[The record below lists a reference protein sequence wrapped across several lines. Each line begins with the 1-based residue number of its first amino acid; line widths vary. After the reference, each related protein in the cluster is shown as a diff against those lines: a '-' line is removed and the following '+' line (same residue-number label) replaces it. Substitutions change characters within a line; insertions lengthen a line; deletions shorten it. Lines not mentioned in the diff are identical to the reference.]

1 MTIVSDRAEQ
11 NALESDVQKHRES
24 YKSTLKELQTKAKTE
39 EGKRLLADV
48 EEAVGAARQANL
60 QVSTLALQ
68 GKRAE
73 ASAVFSGQSMKY
85 YGGMDKAIQKLTAWR
100 IAKVDEYEKAAER
113 SAASARLWMILATL
127 LATAGTFLFGFI
139 ISRSITKPVA
149 GTIEVLAEVAAGNLT
164 QDVPRNY
171 LERGDEFGALA
182 RSVQDVQVNM
192 RSAIRDISQGT
203 ETLTNSSTNLSA
215 ASSQMTEN
223 ARDAV
228 SRAGT
233 VAAAAEEMSATIQA
247 VAGGMEGASGNLTTV
262 AAATE
267 EMTATIGEI
276 AGNSEKARRITADA
290 MMQAESASTLI
301 RNLGVAAQE
310 IGQVTETITSISA
323 QTNLLA
329 LNATIEAARAG
340 AAGKGFAV
348 VANEIKELAQ
358 QTAAA
363 TEDIK
368 AKISGIQA
376 STGGTIADI
385 ERISQVIR
393 DVSEIVTTIAT
404 AIEEQ
409 STVTR
414 DIAGSIAGA
423 SSGVNEVSE
432 HIGQTATVSRSISA
446 DIASVNHASTEILSG
461 SEMVNA
467 GAIELSDL
475 ADQLRGMVQRFQLD
489 EGSVGTSVGFNKQGA
504 AARRPA
510 AGGGGRPFAEW
521 SDRYA
526 IGVPTMD
533 TQHQRF
539 FEMINQLHEAMKVG
553 RSSRVTANL
562 VTELARYTEY
572 HFTAE
577 ERLLEKHRYPGL
589 AEQKTAHARF
599 IAQVQELRRKVN
611 AGDTAIGP
619 EAMSMVRDW
628 LVNHIQKMD
637 QQYATHVGGHGQ
649 MAA

>member
-1 MTIVSDRAEQ
+1 MSWMSDMKVGKRLGVSYGVLAVVLVAIGTFGLVSTSQMNGKVDTFSAESAILEKANEISGGIDGIHLHLAEMILVSDRAER
-11 NALESDVQKHRES
+11 NALERKIESLRES
-24 YKSTLKELQTKAKTE
+24 YKSTLKELQTAANTE
-39 EGKRLLADV
+39 DEKRLLANIEEAMGAAKESNTHVSALAIEGKTAEAAGVFTGQGTKNMDTV
-48 EEAVGAARQANL
+48 DEAVGGLLIWQ
-60 QVSTLALQ
+60 
-68 GKRAE
+68 RA
-73 ASAVFSGQSMKY
+73 
-85 YGGMDKAIQKLTAWR
+85 KLTE
-100 IAKVDEYEKAAER
+100 VEKAAER
-113 SAASARLWMILATL
+113 AVASSRLWMILAIA
-127 LATAGTFLFGFI
+127 LATAAALLFGVV

-149 GTIEVLAEVAAGNLT
+149 GTIDILAEVAAGNLS
-164 QDVPRNY
+164 QDVPRDY
-171 LERGDEFGALA
+171 LERRDEFGTLA
-182 RSVQDVQVNM
+182 RAVQETQVNM

-203 ETLTNSSTNLSA
+203 ETLTSSSTSLAA
-215 ASSQMTEN
+215 ASNQMTDS

-276 AGNSEKARRITADA
+276 AGNSEKARRITEEAR
-290 MMQAESASTLI
+290 MQAESASALM
-301 RNLGVAAQE
+301 RDLGVAAQE
-310 IGQVTETITSISA
+310 IGKVTETITSISA

-423 SSGVNEVSE
+423 SAGVNEVSE
-432 HIGQTATVSRSISA
+432 HIGQTATVSRSISS
-446 DIASVNHASTEILSG
+446 DIASVNKASNEILSG

-467 GAIELSDL
+467 GATELSAL
-475 ADQLRGMVQRFQLD
+475 ADQLGSMVQRFRLD
-489 EGSVGTSVGFNKQGA
+489 EESMGSSAGFRNQGA
-504 AARRPA
+504 TIRQVGNTRKPAPQHASRAGERIRKAA
-510 AGGGGRPFAEW
+510 
-521 SDRYA
+521 
-526 IGVPTMD
+526 
-533 TQHQRF
+533 
-539 FEMINQLHEAMKVG
+539 
-553 RSSRVTANL
+553 
-562 VTELARYTEY
+562 
-572 HFTAE
+572 
-577 ERLLEKHRYPGL
+577 
-589 AEQKTAHARF
+589 
-599 IAQVQELRRKVN
+599 
-611 AGDTAIGP
+611 
-619 EAMSMVRDW
+619 
-628 LVNHIQKMD
+628 
-637 QQYATHVGGHGQ
+637 
-649 MAA
+649 

>member
-1 MTIVSDRAEQ
+1 MSWMSDMK
-11 NALESDVQKHRES
+11 V
-24 YKSTLKELQTKAKTE
+24 
-39 EGKRLLADV
+39 GKRLGVGYGAIVLALVLACAGGIIAVKKVNDANDRLRTEGAKIDKIVDMSLDVENIMDNLANYILHSEASVRTEHGRLVAESEKEFAENVKYLLDRASSESGRQMVNSCSSSMEDFSALVRKAMDLADGGQLSNATALYTD
-48 EEAVGAARQANL
+48 ELGAANDKIDASIAVYVDHRL
-60 QVSTLALQ
+60 QKDAALDVQ
-68 GKRAE
+68 IE
-73 ASAVFSGQSMKY
+73 SMVRTTNIILVLT
-85 YGGMDKAIQKLTAWR
+85 GLLFVAFGVLTA
-100 IAKVDEYEKAAER
+100 IVITK
-113 SAASARLWMILATL
+113 
-127 LATAGTFLFGFI
+127 
-139 ISRSITKPVA
+139 SITQPVA
-149 GTIEVLAEVAAGNLT
+149 GTIDVLAEVAAGDLT
-164 QDVPRNY
+164 QDVPRQY
-171 LERGDEFGALA
+171 LERHDEFGALA
-182 RSVQDVQVNM
+182 RGVQDVQVNM

-203 ETLTNSSTNLSA
+203 ETLTNSSTNLAA
-215 ASSQMTEN
+215 ASNQMTDS

-276 AGNSEKARRITADA
+276 AGNSEKARRITEEAR
-290 MMQAESASTLI
+290 MQAESASALM
-301 RNLGVAAQE
+301 RDLGVAAQE
-310 IGQVTETITSISA
+310 IGKVTETITSISA

-423 SSGVNEVSE
+423 SAGVNEVSE
-432 HIGQTATVSRSISA
+432 HIGQTATVSRSISS
-446 DIASVNHASTEILSG
+446 DIASVNKASTEILSG

-467 GAIELSDL
+467 GATELSAL
-475 ADQLRGMVQRFQLD
+475 ADQLGNMVQRFRLD
-489 EGSVGTSVGFNKQGA
+489 EGSMGSSAGFRNQGA
-504 AARRPA
+504 AIRPV
-510 AGGGGRPFAEW
+510 GNTRKP
-521 SDRYA
+521 
-526 IGVPTMD
+526 VP
-533 TQHQRF
+533 Q
-539 FEMINQLHEAMKVG
+539 
-553 RSSRVTANL
+553 RSSHAGER
-562 VTELARYTEY
+562 AR
-572 HFTAE
+572 
-577 ERLLEKHRYPGL
+577 K
-589 AEQKTAHARF
+589 
-599 IAQVQELRRKVN
+599 
-611 AGDTAIGP
+611 
-619 EAMSMVRDW
+619 
-628 LVNHIQKMD
+628 
-637 QQYATHVGGHGQ
+637 
-649 MAA
+649 AA